1 MLRASSL
8 ELANTSLVLLVCA
21 VRWGA
26 VWSVFILYVDTD
38 ARVIK
43 GPGASDGL
51 LHGSVLHLRRR
62 VAYQGV
68 HTVAADMTCT
78 FSCDGLR
85 VILLADLL
93 E

>member
-51 LHGSVLHLRRR
+51 LRQRAPLKEEGRMSR
-62 VAYQGV
+62 
-68 HTVAADMTCT
+68 CT
-78 FSCDGLR
+78 YRGG
-85 VILLADLL
+85 
-93 E
+93 